1 MSHDKRCA
9 ADFAVPRHMA
19 AIARMIQQHGWFIQG
34 VFAHNADEANFAYTI
49 GLTEAGL
56 PELLISGPLDLE
68 LMATLLNHAARLHLK
83 NELLPGADVEEI
95 ANVVFKVR
103 ACGPKAPIQQALN
116 YYRDVNG
123 KKGRVRV
130 LQLVWPDESGA
141 YPGPFSTLTPE
152 QQPLY

>member
-1 MSHDKRCA
+1 MTHDKRCVS
-9 ADFAVPRHMA
+9 DFKIKNHMT
-19 AIARMIQQHGWFIQG
+19 AIARIIRQYGWFVQG
-34 VFAHNADEANFAYTI
+34 VFPTKEGDPSFAYTI

-56 PELLISGPLDLE
+56 PELLISGALDIK
-68 LMATLLNHAARLHLK
+68 LMQDLLNDAARIHLN
-83 NELLPGADVEEI
+83 NELLPGAELSDI
-95 ANVVFKVR
+95 ANVTFKVR
-103 ACGPKAPIQQALN
+103 ACGPHPPIQQALN